1 MEDYKKVRKK
11 LNRHIRY
18 VYSKDSKR
26 RLEYYGLVPKE
37 PSAETVTMTIAE
49 LTEIKFAL
57 QSLSDLELM
66 IVQRNVMGDDTLEKI
81 SKRFNISL
89 RSVKRKKKAALL
101 KLREYLK

>member
-1 MEDYKKVRKK
+1 MEEFEKVRKK
-11 LNRHIRY
+11 FNRHTRY

-37 PSAETVTMTIAE
+37 PSVQTVTMTIAE

-66 IVQRNVMGDDTLEKI
+66 IVQRNILGDETLEKI

>member
-1 MEDYKKVRKK
+1 MEDYEVVKKKI
-11 LNRHIRY
+11 NRHTRY

-37 PSAETVTMTIAE
+37 PSVQTVTMTIAE

-89 RSVKRKKKAALL
+89 RSVKRKKIAALL

>member
-1 MEDYKKVRKK
+1 MEEFKKVRKK
-11 LNRHIRY
+11 LNRHVRY

-26 RLEYYGLVPKE
+26 RLEYYGLAPKE

-66 IVQRNVMGDDTLEKI
+66 IVQRNIIGKETLEVI
-81 SKRFNISL
+81 AKRLNLSL
-89 RSVKRKKKAALL
+89 ASVKRKKKAALYKL
-101 KLREYLK
+101 KEYLK